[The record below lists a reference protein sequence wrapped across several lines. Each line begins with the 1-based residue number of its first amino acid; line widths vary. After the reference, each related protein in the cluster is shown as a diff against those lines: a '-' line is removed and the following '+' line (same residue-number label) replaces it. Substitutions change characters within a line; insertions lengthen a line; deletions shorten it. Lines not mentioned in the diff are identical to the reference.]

1 MILIY
6 SNQCKHCN
14 ILIETI
20 NKHDTNN
27 IIKKISVDTLRINGY
42 NIDSMIHSV
51 PALVLLQ
58 KDKDEIEQ
66 ILYGKQVFD
75 HLLLPNRGAL
85 FNKENNTR
93 LNKEKKDQIND
104 NNIINNNHDDDD
116 GPSAFTL
123 GASLSDNFSSL
134 DDNSDNLLKDKQY
147 NWNLLD
153 NNIENDNKNLSIN
166 PVSSTLDK
174 EENKL
179 PSLEE
184 MMNRRSKEIL

>member
-6 SNQCKHCN
+6 SEYCKHCN
-14 ILIETI
+14 ILLETI
-20 NKHDTNN
+20 DKHDSNK
-27 IIKKISVDTLRINGY
+27 IIKKIPLDTLRNNKY
-42 NIDSMIHSV
+42 NIDELIDAV
-51 PALVLLQ
+51 PALIIDPNKIVK
-58 KDKDEIEQ
+58 KD
-66 ILYGKQVFD
+66 ILFGKQVFD

-104 NNIINNNHDDDD
+104 NNIIKNNDNNDDD

-123 GASLSDNFSSL
+123 GSSLSDNFSSL
-134 DDNSDNLLKDKQY
+134 DENSDNLLKDKQY
-147 NWNLLD
+147 NWDLLD
-153 NNIENDNKNLSIN
+153 NNIENDKNLSIN

-174 EENKL
+174 DENKL

-184 MMNRRSKEIL
+184 MMNKRNKEIF

>member
-6 SNQCKHCN
+6 SDYCKHCK
-14 ILIETI
+14 ILLETI

-27 IIKKISVDTLRINGY
+27 IIRKISLDDFRNNNY
-42 NIDSMIHSV
+42 NIEELIDAV
-51 PALVLLQ
+51 PALIIDPNKIVK
-58 KDKDEIEQ
+58 KD
-66 ILYGKQVFD
+66 ILFGKQVFD

-104 NNIINNNHDDDD
+104 NNIINNNEEEDD

-147 NWNLLD
+147 NWDLLD

-184 MMNRRSKEIL
+184 MMNRRNKEIL

>member
-6 SNQCKHCN
+6 SDYCKHCK
-14 ILIETI
+14 ILLETI

-27 IIKKISVDTLRINGY
+27 IIKKISLDNFRNNNY
-42 NIDSMIHSV
+42 NIEELIDAV
-51 PALVLLQ
+51 PALIIDPNKIVK
-58 KDKDEIEQ
+58 KD
-66 ILYGKQVFD
+66 ILFGKQVFD